1 MPDLEPRPPLS
12 ETELEIMRLVATGAT
27 NREIARART
36 ISEATV
42 KKHLTNINAK
52 LGTGNRTEAMRR
64 ALELG
69 LVMVQ
74 GPLPPMSEE
83 DADGDGDDS
92 QGHHAARRLAA
103 ELEGER
109 LRHRRARRWY
119 AGGALVVAALS
130 LAGLWW
136 TYRQAE
142 TRSDDA
148 TATPA
153 MAPADERRNLQWNPG
168 GRLKSARTGLA
179 MAYADGLYV
188 IGGQDASGVL
198 RETLRLERGLVAS
211 WSELPPKP
219 TAARDISAAVVG
231 GQIVVPGGC
240 DAGGLPSKGV
250 EVFDTERRAWQRGP
264 DLPRP
269 ACAYGLAV
277 VNGRIYLFGGRTGA
291 DPASA
296 SDEVWSWSP
305 TSQATDAWRIEQ
317 RRMAR
322 PRYDLSAAVIDDE
335 VHVLGGRDDSGAPQ
349 RSHWIFRPLSPG
361 SPWSE
366 DQGAELPEPRAGQA
380 AAGIGILRQLY
391 VFGGTEDR
399 TVPPVITLDL
409 GRAGAGWLAGP
420 PIRVHPPRFGAAALA
435 RGEGREIWL
444 AGGTGLD
451 GDLLNETIF
460 LNLGQLMLAGQEP
473 IP

>member
-52 LGTGNRTEAMRR
+52 LSTGNRTEAMRR

-69 LVMVQ
+69 LVSVQ
-74 GPLPPMSEE
+74 GPLPLLADD
-83 DADGDGDDS
+83 DADGDAEDE
-92 QGHHAARRLAA
+92 QGHPIARRLAA

-109 LRHRRARRWY
+109 RRHRRARRWY
-119 AGGALVVAALS
+119 AAGALMVTALS
-130 LAGLWW
+130 LGGLWW
-136 TYRQAE
+136 TYRLAGS
-142 TRSDDA
+142 RSAVA
-148 TATPA
+148 TATPGQ
-153 MAPADERRNLQWNPG
+153 APIAERRSLQWNPG
-168 GRLKSARTGLA
+168 GRLRSARTGLA
-179 MAYADGLYV
+179 IAYADGIYV

-240 DAGGLPSKGV
+240 DALGRPSQVV
-250 EVFDTERRAWQRGP
+250 EIFDTERRAWRRGP

-277 VNGRIYLFGGRTGA
+277 VNGRIYLFGGRTGT
-291 DPASA
+291 DPDSA
-296 SDEVWSWSP
+296 SDEVWSWAP
-305 TSQATDAWRIEQ
+305 TSQGAEAWRVEP

-322 PRYDLSAAVIDDE
+322 PRYDLAVAMIDDE
-335 VHVLGGRDDSGAPQ
+335 VHVLGGRDDGAAPQ
-349 RSHWIFRPLSPG
+349 RSHWIFSPLSTG
-361 SPWSE
+361 APWSE
-366 DQGAELPEPRAGQA
+366 DQGLELPEPRAGHA
-380 AAGIGILRQLY
+380 AAGIGVLRQLY
-391 VFGGTEDR
+391 VFGGTDDR
-399 TVPPVITLDL
+399 SAPPVITLDL
-409 GRAGAGWLAGP
+409 GRAELGWVAGP

-460 LNLGQLMLAGQEP
+460 LNLGQLMLAGQDP
-473 IP
+473 MP